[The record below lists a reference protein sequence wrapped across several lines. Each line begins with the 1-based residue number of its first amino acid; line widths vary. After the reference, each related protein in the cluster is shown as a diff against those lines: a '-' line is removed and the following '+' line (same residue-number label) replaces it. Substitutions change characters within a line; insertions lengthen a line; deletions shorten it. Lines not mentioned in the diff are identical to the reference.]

1 MECKWNV
8 GVGLQREG
16 LVDRLCV
23 LVSRSVGAEMS
34 TGGNQSHVM
43 PKKSCALEPK
53 LGDVRDMSERRADSG
68 AAEQRRQLESS
79 RMHSSRKGAHAPQH
93 PVRNVD
99 LVTARRS
106 RRHATVRCVQ
116 VKAVSRAQ
124 TRDPDA

>member
-43 PKKSCALEPK
+43 PKKYCALANLETFVIC
-53 LGDVRDMSERRADSG
+53 LSGVLTVVRQSRGD
-68 AAEQRRQLESS
+68 SS
-79 RMHSSRKGAHAPQH
+79 RAAGCTRRVRVLTRHSILCGTST
-93 PVRNVD
+93 
-99 LVTARRS
+99 L
-106 RRHATVRCVQ
+106 
-116 VKAVSRAQ
+116 
-124 TRDPDA
+124 